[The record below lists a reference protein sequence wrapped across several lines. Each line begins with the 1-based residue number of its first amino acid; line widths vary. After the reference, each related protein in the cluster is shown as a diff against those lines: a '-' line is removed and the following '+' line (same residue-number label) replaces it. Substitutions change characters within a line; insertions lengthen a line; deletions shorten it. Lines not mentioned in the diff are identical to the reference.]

1 MDGPQKG
8 VSIENVVSTN
18 DILLIEDFV
27 GLRDIPHNNS
37 YNGRY
42 IYFYFRE
49 RIEI

>member
-1 MDGPQKG
+1 MDRPQKG

-27 GLRDIPHNNS
+27 VLRDILITTVIT
-37 YNGRY
+37 GDTF
-42 IYFYFRE
+42 YFYFRE